1 LIYVRD
7 LFIEILLETCNVFYL
22 YKTCS
27 VVLEINFLAYVL
39 FDVVCILVKVFLKAA
54 ANKFPFLH

>member
-1 LIYVRD
+1 MST
-7 LFIEILLETCNVFYL
+7 ILLEIFNVFYL

-27 VVLEINFLAYVL
+27 IVLEINFLAYIL
-39 FDVVCILVKVFLKAA
+39 FDVVCILVNVFLKAA